1 MAIEATIDLRT
12 LASQYM
18 ALFEDLEDNID
29 AGRLTIADVGTVRL
43 VLDRL
48 DALVAEVLITA
59 VAERMDRERV
69 SVI

>member
-18 ALFEDLEDNID
+18 ALFEDLEDNVS

-43 VLDRL
+43 VLNKL
-48 DALVAEVLITA
+48 DDLVIDVLTTA
-59 VAERMDRERV
+59 VAERMDR
-69 SVI
+69 